1 MKKILVLVFVLL
13 FTFCLS
19 SCGNE
24 DVSSSSSKIESETVS
39 STIEVSSQIESSV
52 ESNNSQNISSQ
63 TVEEKVDKNIQE
75 TINKITTS
83 NMSDIEKAKKTYE
96 WLFYHF
102 KYRSAVIDLSNGY
115 TDELTYDLAADFFKY
130 KKGSCE
136 HYAAVQKLFL
146 EQLGFNTKYVEGERL
161 SLQTKEWGEHVW
173 VMAEVD
179 GVWYHVDGLYSGNHA
194 PDLLTV
200 FFAPDVVIQN
210 SHRWDK
216 ESYPACVGAQLLS

>member
-1 MKKILVLVFVLL
+1 MKKFLALFFVVFYAVS
-13 FTFCLS
+13 LS

-24 DVSSSSSKIESETVS
+24 ESVSSSSKMESQMVS
-39 STIEVSSQIESSV
+39 SAIENTSQIESSASSV
-52 ESNNSQNISSQ
+52 SSQNVSSQ